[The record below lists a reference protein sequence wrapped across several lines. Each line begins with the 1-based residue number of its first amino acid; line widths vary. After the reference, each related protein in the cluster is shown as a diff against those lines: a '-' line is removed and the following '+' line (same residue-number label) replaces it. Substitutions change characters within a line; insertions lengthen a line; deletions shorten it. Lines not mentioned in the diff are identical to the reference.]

1 MEGALVAFEDLVDPN
16 LVDQPAPP
24 RSILAGMPGVR
35 ILRGALAGAIAGLVG
50 AYAMERFQA
59 LWSETEKRARPKQT
73 AGAAKDEPATVK
85 AAERAVETVLHVELP
100 DEVKPVAGEAVH
112 YGIGMLSGAIYGA
125 VAEVLPI
132 VRAGN
137 GLLFGVVLWWVADE
151 TAVSAVGLA
160 KRPSAYPPSTH
171 AYALSSHLVYGF
183 ITETVRRV
191 LRLVP

>member
-1 MEGALVAFEDLVDPN
+1 MK
-16 LVDQPAPP
+16 
-24 RSILAGMPGVR
+24 
-35 ILRGALAGAIAGLVG
+35 
-50 AYAMERFQA
+50 A
-59 LWSETEKRARPKQT
+59 LWSETEKRARPKRT

-85 AAERAVETVLHVELP
+85 AAERVTETVFDTELP
-100 DEVKPVAGEAVH
+100 DEVKPLAGEAVH
-112 YGIGMLSGAIYGA
+112 YGMGMSSGTIYGA

-137 GLLFGVVLWWVADE
+137 GLLFGAVLWWVADE

-160 KRPSAYPPSTH
+160 KKPSAYPPSTH

-183 ITETVRRV
+183 VTETVRRI

>member
-1 MEGALVAFEDLVDPN
+1 
-16 LVDQPAPP
+16 
-24 RSILAGMPGVR
+24 VR

-59 LWSETEKRARPKQT
+59 IWSETQKRARPKQT
-73 AGAAKDEPATVK
+73 ASAAKDEPTTVK
-85 AAERAVETVLHVELP
+85 AAERIAETVLHTELP
-100 DEVKPVAGEAVH
+100 EELKPAAGEAVH
-112 YGIGMLSGAIYGA
+112 YGMGMLSGAIYGA

-137 GLLFGVVLWWVADE
+137 GLLFGAVLWLIADE
-151 TAVSAVGLA
+151 TAVSATGLA
-160 KRPSAYPPSTH
+160 KRPSAYPPSAH

-183 ITETVRRV
+183 VTETVRRV

>member
-1 MEGALVAFEDLVDPN
+1 
-16 LVDQPAPP
+16 
-24 RSILAGMPGVR
+24 VR
-35 ILRGALAGAIAGLVG
+35 ILRGALAGAIAGLIG

-59 LWSETEKRARPKQT
+59 LWSETASQARPKQT

-85 AAERAVETVLHVELP
+85 AAERIAETVLHTELSE
-100 DEVKPVAGEAVH
+100 EVKPVAGEAVH
-112 YGIGMLSGAIYGA
+112 YGMGALSGAIYGA

-137 GLLFGVVLWWVADE
+137 GLLFGAVLWLAADE
-151 TAVSAVGLA
+151 MAVSAVGLA

-183 ITETVRRV
+183 ATETVRRI

>member
-1 MEGALVAFEDLVDPN
+1 
-16 LVDQPAPP
+16 
-24 RSILAGMPGVR
+24 VR

-59 LWSETEKRARPKQT
+59 LWSETEKRARPKET
-73 AGAAKDEPATVK
+73 AGAAKDEPTTVK
-85 AAERAVETVLHVELP
+85 AAERVAETVLHAELP
-100 DEVKPVAGEAVH
+100 DEIKPVAGEIVH
-112 YGIGMLSGAIYGA
+112 YGMGMFSGAMYGA

-137 GLLFGVVLWWVADE
+137 GLLFGAVLWFVADE
-151 TAVSAVGLA
+151 TAVSLVGLA
-160 KRPSAYPPSTH
+160 ARPSAYPPSTH

-183 ITETVRRV
+183 VTETVRRV

>member
-1 MEGALVAFEDLVDPN
+1 
-16 LVDQPAPP
+16 
-24 RSILAGMPGVR
+24 
-35 ILRGALAGAIAGLVG
+35 LRGALAGAIAGLVG

-59 LWSETEKRARPKQT
+59 IWSETQKRARPKQI
-73 AGAAKDEPATVK
+73 ASAAKDEPTTVK
-85 AAERAVETVLHVELP
+85 AAERVAETLLHTELP
-100 DEVKPVAGEAVH
+100 EELKPVAGEAVH
-112 YGIGMLSGAIYGA
+112 YGMGALSGAIYGA

-137 GLLFGVVLWWVADE
+137 GLFFGAVLWLVADE

-183 ITETVRRV
+183 VTETVRRV

>member
-1 MEGALVAFEDLVDPN
+1 
-16 LVDQPAPP
+16 
-24 RSILAGMPGVR
+24 
-35 ILRGALAGAIAGLVG
+35 
-50 AYAMERFQA
+50 MERFQA
-59 LWSETEKRARPKQT
+59 IWSETQTRARPKQI
-73 AGAAKDEPATVK
+73 ASAAKDEPTTVK
-85 AAERAVETVLHVELP
+85 AAERVAETLLHTELP
-100 DEVKPVAGEAVH
+100 EELKPVAGEAVH
-112 YGIGMLSGAIYGA
+112 YGMGALSGAIYGA

-137 GLLFGVVLWWVADE
+137 GLFFGAVLWLVADE

-183 ITETVRRV
+183 VTETVRRV

>member
-1 MEGALVAFEDLVDPN
+1 
-16 LVDQPAPP
+16 
-24 RSILAGMPGVR
+24 VR

-59 LWSETEKRARPKQT
+59 LWAQTEEQARPKQIAR
-73 AGAAKDEPATVK
+73 AGKDEPTTVK
-85 AAERAVETVLHVELP
+85 AAERVVENVLHTELP

-112 YGIGMLSGAIYGA
+112 YGMGMLSGAIYGA
-125 VAEVLPI
+125 IAEIVPI

-137 GLLFGVVLWWVADE
+137 GLLFGAVLWWVADE
-151 TAVSAVGLA
+151 TAVPAVGLA
-160 KRPSAYPPSTH
+160 KKPSAYPPSTH

-183 ITETVRRV
+183 VTETVRRV

>member
-1 MEGALVAFEDLVDPN
+1 
-16 LVDQPAPP
+16 
-24 RSILAGMPGVR
+24 VR

-50 AYAMERFQA
+50 AYAMERFQM
-59 LWSETEKRARPKQT
+59 LWSETGKKSQPTVTAR
-73 AGAAKDEPATVK
+73 AAKDEPTTVK
-85 AAERAVETVLHVELP
+85 AAERVVETVLHTELP

-112 YGIGMLSGAIYGA
+112 YGMGMFSGAIYGA
-125 VAEVLPI
+125 IAEVVPI

-137 GLLFGVVLWWVADE
+137 GLLFGAVLWFVADE

-183 ITETVRRV
+183 VTETVRRV

>member
-1 MEGALVAFEDLVDPN
+1 
-16 LVDQPAPP
+16 
-24 RSILAGMPGVR
+24 VR

-59 LWSETEKRARPKQT
+59 IWSETQKRARPKQI
-73 AGAAKDEPATVK
+73 ASAAKDEPTTVK
-85 AAERAVETVLHVELP
+85 AAERVAETLLHTELP
-100 DEVKPVAGEAVH
+100 EELKPVAGEAVH
-112 YGIGMLSGAIYGA
+112 YGMGALSGAIYGA

-137 GLLFGVVLWWVADE
+137 GLFFGAVLWLVADE

-183 ITETVRRV
+183 VTETVRRV

>member
-1 MEGALVAFEDLVDPN
+1 
-16 LVDQPAPP
+16 
-24 RSILAGMPGVR
+24 VR

-59 LWSETEKRARPKQT
+59 MWSETQKRARPKQT
-73 AGAAKDEPATVK
+73 ASAAKDEPTTVK
-85 AAERAVETVLHVELP
+85 AAERIAETVLHTELP
-100 DEVKPVAGEAVH
+100 EELKPAAGEAVH
-112 YGIGMLSGAIYGA
+112 YGMGMLSGAIYGA

-137 GLLFGVVLWWVADE
+137 GLLFGAVLWLIADE
-151 TAVSAVGLA
+151 TAVSATGLA
-160 KRPSAYPPSTH
+160 KRPSAYPPSAH

-183 ITETVRRV
+183 VTETVRRI